1 MTYLGYS
8 QPSSHQPENCLPCIA
23 LDFARIK
30 ALMFKPHFILGSVHC
45 MRWSENNLAL
55 PALRSEQFLW
65 ESNVL
70 CASGDR
76 VVEEYTSLSSFGL
89 MYMVI
94 QGLLGKTAGFCSPY
108 LWTRCQDFLVG
119 LGNTPRS
126 QEVVITSSASGNNV
140 NYFSCHS
147 VYHKMLSNVE
157 GNLYPRSRK
166 GAICHDTQDSRG

>member
-1 MTYLGYS
+1 M
-8 QPSSHQPENCLPCIA
+8 
-23 LDFARIK
+23 
-30 ALMFKPHFILGSVHC
+30 
-45 MRWSENNLAL
+45 
-55 PALRSEQFLW
+55 W

-70 CASGDR
+70 CASDDR
-76 VVEEYTSLSSFGL
+76 VVEEYTSPSSFGL

-119 LGNTPRS
+119 SGNTPRS
-126 QEVVITSSASGNNV
+126 QEVVTTSSASGNNV

-157 GNLYPRSRK
+157 GNLYPRYRK
-166 GAICHDTQDSRG
+166 GAICPDTQDSVG